1 VVGRKKP
8 AHHQEHC
15 SDIFGGC
22 FQFPVSPVIFIA
34 DLISCRLEFFLSAA
48 HGGMYTRVRRPVI
61 STAAALTMVTM
72 GGDLKPGCLADR
84 LLTGLGH
91 PQINP
96 QAQKET
102 EKVCCSAEKG
112 NYEQVNC

>member
-1 VVGRKKP
+1 MAYSVNSANLAGLSIQFKKLV
-8 AHHQEHC
+8 QW
-15 SDIFGGC
+15 
-22 FQFPVSPVIFIA
+22 
-34 DLISCRLEFFLSAA
+34 LL
-48 HGGMYTRVRRPVI
+48 
-61 STAAALTMVTM
+61 
-72 GGDLKPGCLADR
+72 GGDLQPRCLADR
-84 LLTGLGH
+84 LLTSLGQ